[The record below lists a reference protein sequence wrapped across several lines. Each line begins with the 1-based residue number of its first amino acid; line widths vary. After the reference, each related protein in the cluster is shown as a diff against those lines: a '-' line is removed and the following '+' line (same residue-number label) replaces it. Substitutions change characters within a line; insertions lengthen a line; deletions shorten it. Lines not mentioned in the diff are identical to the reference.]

1 MPESAQ
7 TEIVANGPYCSSD
20 PLSKRALNDCPPGNY
35 TTPIG
40 QVFSTSFG
48 NAGCRK
54 DLSYSDFDVTQQA
67 NMSDC
72 MDYCSSSQ
80 KEVAYGIAFQ
90 FFDNPG
96 VCYCKTSN
104 VTNTEAID
112 NSYVH
117 SALAVNVNASP
128 NDSCPYANTSIQNAA
143 DGSPYRILCDQDMI
157 LVSDMCPLTSPT
169 HSTATSGLCP
179 THANSLQGCMTQC
192 SAAHPLCKAVV
203 YAPDMDKGYGNCY
216 FKNEVDQSSIQ
227 TWNNPGDIKHMAIL
241 QQSALNANT
250 SCTNG
255 TTYTSSNGAG
265 FAISCNQNQP
275 PNDLVQFHMQNMSAC
290 ADACATYTNSS
301 GLKCTGVV
309 FDSSMEDGY
318 ENCYLKS
325 SVGTSFPIN
334 DRHWLQKTKAAN
346 GGTTNSSEGDAA
358 GANATS
364 PAPIP
369 PQSSSS
375 SKAWIAGP
383 VVGGFAGIVAIAGL
397 LYWLRRRWHPTQSAA
412 YNRAPIPPM
421 YPGNASQG
429 WPIDQNTYKY
439 GLNHQY
445 MAQSGIAQPVVQQQQ
460 YVAEADG
467 ERAVQELGGTAV
479 HAEMPESNDGGSK

>member
-1 MPESAQ
+1 MSAGSDDLQ
-7 TEIVANGPYCSSD
+7 TFSTSSNGP
-20 PLSKRALNDCPPGNY
+20 LEKRAQNDCPPGNY

-40 QVFSTSFG
+40 QIFSTNVG
-48 NAGCRK
+48 AAGCRK

-67 NMSDC
+67 NMTDC

-104 VTNTEAID
+104 ITNAPTID
-112 NSYVH
+112 NVYVH
-117 SALAVNVNASP
+117 TALTVNVNTSP

-143 DGSPYRILCDQDMI
+143 DGSPYQILCDQDMI

-169 HSTATSGLCP
+169 HLTATNGLCP
-179 THANSLQGCMTQC
+179 THADSLQDCMTQC

-203 YAPDMDKGYGNCY
+203 YAPDMANGYGDCY
-216 FKNEVDQSSIQ
+216 FKDDVDSSSIQ
-227 TWNNPGDIKHMAIL
+227 TWNSPGDVRHMAIL

-265 FAISCNQNQP
+265 FAITCNQNQP

-301 GLKCTGVV
+301 GLTCTGVI

-318 ENCYLKS
+318 QNCYLKS
-325 SVGTSFPIN
+325 SVGTSFPDN
-334 DRHWLQKTKAAN
+334 DRHWLQLTRAPSD
-346 GGTTNSSEGDAA
+346 GMTNSSAGDTT

-364 PAPIP
+364 PAPST
-369 PQSSSS
+369 PQTSSS

-383 VVGGFAGIVAIAGL
+383 VIGGLVGIAAVAGL
-397 LYWLRRRWHPTQSAA
+397 LYWLRRRRHGTQSAHYSQAPMPPA
-412 YNRAPIPPM
+412 YPKH
-421 YPGNASQG
+421 ASQG
-429 WPIDQNTYKY
+429 WPTDETTYKY
-439 GLNHQY
+439 GPNHQY
-445 MAQSGIAQPVVQQQQ
+445 MAQSGIGQPVIQQQQ
-460 YVAEADG
+460 YLAEADG
-467 ERAVQELGGTAV
+467 ERALQELGGDAV
-479 HAEMPESNDGGSK
+479 HVEMPESNDGGSK